1 MEDLFAIVR
10 RNEVETMLHNAR
22 LTRDWPAAD
31 ENRTEAERQI
41 RVAMYRFAIG
51 RMTDEERWQ
60 ILEILRPCCPDM
72 FFMQSPIEDQQPV
85 LSPLDHEPHLSGF
98 FAADASG

>member
-1 MEDLFAIVR
+1 MPSIVSLASNGEPAALPYDAFMEDLFAIVR

-31 ENRTEAERQI
+31 ENRTEAERQV

-72 FFMQSPIEDQQPV
+72 FFI
-85 LSPLDHEPHLSGF
+85 
-98 FAADASG
+98 